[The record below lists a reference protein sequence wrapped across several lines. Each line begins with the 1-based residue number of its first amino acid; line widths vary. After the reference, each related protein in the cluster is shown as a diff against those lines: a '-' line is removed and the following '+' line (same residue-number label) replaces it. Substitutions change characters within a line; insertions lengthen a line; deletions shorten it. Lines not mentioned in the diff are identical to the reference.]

1 MLKRKVPPLGLIG
14 HRLYPHIYSTFAV
27 SANVVQNVVENTFF
41 EDLKKPSQNTCF
53 SRCRASSGPPF
64 LPPWTP
70 REPPKLLHWLLG
82 PWRPPRTDPPQRTS
96 TSRNHANLRVKV
108 DVWSQ
113 QRAPETHPK
122 TTNCTKTLVFYRSKS
137 ILRLLFSSLSFFV
150 PARRQMRTFI
160 FTRVLPYL
168 KHLLPPKA
176 LQGSLFCLPFCTPR
190 ASLGDTTAPSPP
202 WGVQMTPS
210 RRPRT
215 GKYVFFLVKCV
226 NFFRNIRIYTENS

>member
-1 MLKRKVPPLGLIG
+1 MASKLSPNLP
-14 HRLYPHIYSTFAV
+14 
-27 SANVVQNVVENTFF
+27 QN
-41 EDLKKPSQNTCF
+41 S
-53 SRCRASSGPPF
+53 
-64 LPPWTP
+64 LPNCIA
-70 REPPKLLHWLLG
+70 E
-82 PWRPPRTDPPQRTS
+82 RPPDHPHRPLNHPT
-96 TSRNHANLRVKV
+96 RNHTNLRVKV
-108 DVWSQ
+108 DVGSQ
-113 QRAPETHPK
+113 KRAPEPHPK
-122 TTNCTKTLVFYRSKS
+122 TTKCTKTHVFYRSKS

-176 LQGSLFCLPFCTPR
+176 LQGSLFCPPFCTPR

-215 GKYVFFLVKCV
+215 GKYVFFLVKCI
-226 NFFRNIRIYTENS
+226 NFFRNIRIYAENS